1 MANTPPAEEP
11 GRAPL
16 SERLTGV
23 RVETP
28 LPAKTPEEKEDK
40 KDAAR
45 PQPELSPLYVTN
57 LVAILLAGVSFCAW
71 ILYYTEWF
79 PAIGGLLA
87 LGGVLS
93 WLAFVSRVLP
103 NHRLE
108 ALQTWADRA
117 ILCSRTTLAVLV
129 LLAAAGLAFAS
140 FLGTVQVES
149 VRESADRFLLVHPA
163 DSPPGEEVRLRAGE
177 VFRGPVWTSFWSPA
191 ALRVK
196 VSGYPD
202 ELVTVRPWRRE
213 MLSVPASFERPVVLL
228 RPTVDLFDLV
238 HNSPRRLS
246 VRVTFPG
253 GRPHS
258 RPPRE
263 FLTEPDGKP
272 LQFDGRSLWVGC
284 DEDVDIPLRLEAAWR
299 AELAASQ
306 RSSMINYW
314 LHPRALTGEHL
325 RLETGSEIH
334 VTLYDQEGNKSVQ
347 QFVVRKQSD
356 FLQEEKLDS
365 PR

>member
-1 MANTPPAEEP
+1 M
-11 GRAPL
+11 
-16 SERLTGV
+16 ERLTGV
-23 RVETP
+23 RAQTSV
-28 LPAKTPEEKEDK
+28 PAGASEQKEDK
-40 KDAAR
+40 KDV
-45 PQPELSPLYVTN
+45 PEPELSPLFVTN
-57 LVAILLAGVSFCAW
+57 LMAILVVGVALCAW

-117 ILCSRTTLAVLV
+117 ILCSRITLTVLV
-129 LLAAAGLAFAS
+129 LLAVVGLASAS

-149 VRESADRFLLVHPA
+149 LRESTDRFLRVHPVNS
-163 DSPPGEEVRLRAGE
+163 SPGDEVRLRAGE
-177 VFRGPVWTSFWSPA
+177 AFRRPVWTSLWNPA
-191 ALRVK
+191 TLRVK

-202 ELVTVRPWRRE
+202 EVVTVRPWRRE
-213 MLSVPASFERPVVLL
+213 ALSVPASFERPVVLL
-228 RPTVDLFDLV
+228 RPTVDLFDAV

-246 VRVTFPG
+246 VRVAFPKG
-253 GRPHS
+253 LSSS

-263 FLTEPDGKP
+263 FLAQPDGQP
-272 LQFDGRSLWVGC
+272 LQFDGRSLWIGC

-299 AELAASQ
+299 AELGASQ

-314 LHPRALTGEHL
+314 LHPRALTGERL
-325 RLETGSEIH
+325 ALETGSEIQ
-334 VTLYDQEGNKSVQ
+334 VTLFDHEGNKSVQ
-347 QFVVRKQSD
+347 EFVVRKQSD
-356 FLQEEKLDS
+356 FLQEEKLDL